1 MHGHVEIHSILNTR
15 YILYIL
21 YIILCSKLMYVLI
34 YYYLYTKH
42 IFVQGG
48 IQKTYVV
55 IYGGFKRLFFRKVLT
70 LNPQTMYVM
79 FAAIHPGTSMLP
91 STRFIE

>member
-1 MHGHVEIHSILNTR
+1 M
-15 YILYIL
+15 YI
-21 YIILCSKLMYVLI
+21 LI

-79 FAAIHPGTSMLP
+79 FAAIHPGPSMLP